1 MKAFAAA
8 VIFAVIV
15 AFGTSTVL
23 NSSFQTPAYS
33 AFATEGARV
42 DNPGSNLM
50 TY

>member
-8 VIFAVIV
+8 VVFAAIV
-15 AFGTSTVL
+15 AFGANFVL
-23 NSSFQTPAYS
+23 NGSYQTPSHS

-42 DNPGSNLM
+42 DNPGTNLV